1 MADFYQNGAIA
12 TLHQIGEI
20 DLSRLEEH
28 LVKHSAQRPISLILL
43 GGQFDGQDDA
53 LPHIVDELVSVGYLN
68 RIVLTIEDS
77 DPTGSEQARNLLALL
92 PQATAAVWCGGS
104 RLAELLKRLD
114 AEGLAPPLA
123 AGRTRSLWLSLGY
136 LLACRDSAVI
146 AVHDTD
152 ILSYERALLARLVY
166 PLVDP
171 NMEYE
176 FAKGYYARVSD
187 RLHGRVARLFVTPLL
202 RALRKVCGRL
212 DLLDYLDSFRYPLA
226 GEYALT
232 SALAA
237 ASALPIGGGLELGL
251 LGEIHAGCAER
262 RICQVDLSIDYEH
275 RHEELSASDPNSGLL
290 KMSID
295 IAAAVFDTLAAEG
308 VILSDALFRSLE
320 LAYRR
325 LALDTVRHFE
335 DDSAINGLIYERNA
349 ELRAIEAFSQGLK
362 LAVERFSCK
371 THKTALL
378 PSWSRV
384 VAARPNIL
392 NELRAAVE
400 ADNGR

>member
-1 MADFYQNGAIA
+1 MADFYQNGTIA
-12 TLHQIGEI
+12 TLHQIGEV
-20 DLSRLEEH
+20 DLSRLEDH
-28 LVKHSAQRPISLILL
+28 LTKHSAQRPTSLILL
-43 GGQFDGQDDA
+43 GGLPDDQDDA

-68 RIVLTIEDS
+68 RIVLAIEGS
-77 DPTGSEQARNLLALL
+77 DPAVFERACNLLALL
-92 PQATAAVWCGGS
+92 PQATAAVWCGGP
-104 RLAELLKRLD
+104 RLAAILSGL
-114 AEGLAPPLA
+114 AGNGLAPQFS
-123 AGRTRSLWLSLGY
+123 GRAHSLWLSMGY

-166 PLVDP
+166 PLVAP

-187 RLHGRVARLFVTPLL
+187 RLHGRVTRLFVTPLL

-212 DLLDYLDSFRYPLA
+212 ELLDYLDSFRYPLA

-237 ASALPIGGGLELGL
+237 ASALPVGGGLELGL
-251 LGEIHAGCAER
+251 LGEIYAGCSKR

-275 RHEELSASDPNSGLL
+275 RHEDLSASDPNSGLL

-295 IAAAVFDTLAAEG
+295 IATAVFDTLAAEG
-308 VILSDALFRSLE
+308 VILSEALFRTLE
-320 LAYRR
+320 LAYHR

-349 ELRAIEAFSQGLK
+349 ELHAIEAFGQGLS
-362 LAVERFSCK
+362 LAIERFTSK
-371 THKTALL
+371 AHKTALL

-384 VAARPNIL
+384 VAARPGIL
-392 NELRAAVE
+392 GELRVAID
-400 ADNGR
+400 ADNGC